1 MRASLLAERG
11 RMNGRGLTRREIE
24 EAISVFGYSINYR
37 NVVVYEDAQWLSI
50 FARATS
56 FLLRAEP
63 VLNQAITLGYWV
75 FFPWTI
81 YTSKSEAPDLRLRDT
96 AWLIHELT
104 HVWQFE
110 HVGART
116 LFKSIRAHARY
127 GKDAYV
133 YGGESGLIK
142 HRLEGGHLDDLNPE
156 QQGDVAR
163 HYYVRANREQDLTA
177 WKPYVFEFKN
187 AIYR

>member
-1 MRASLLAERG
+1 MRASLLTVGG
-11 RMNGRGLTRREIE
+11 RMNRRRLTRREID

-37 NVVVYEDAQWLSI
+37 DVAIYEETQWLGI
-50 FARATS
+50 FARAAA

-63 VLNQAITLGYWV
+63 VLNQAITLGFWV
-75 FFPWTI
+75 FFPGTI
-81 YTSKSEAPDLRLRDT
+81 YTSTSDAPDLRLRDT

-110 HVGART
+110 HWGART
-116 LFKSIRAHARY
+116 LFKSIRAHARH

-133 YGGESGLIK
+133 YGGESGLLK
-142 HRLEGGHLDDLNPE
+142 HRLEGGYLADLNPE

-163 HYYVRANREQDLTA
+163 HYYVRAKRERDLAA
-177 WKPYVFEFKN
+177 WKPYVFEFQN

>member
-1 MRASLLAERG
+1 
-11 RMNGRGLTRREIE
+11 MNRRRLTRREIN

-37 NVVVYEDAQWLSI
+37 DVVIYEEAQWLGV
-50 FARATS
+50 FAHAAA
-56 FLLRAEP
+56 FLLREEP
-63 VLNQAITLGYWV
+63 VLNQAITLGYGV
-75 FFPWTI
+75 FFPGTI
-81 YTSKSEAPDLRLRDT
+81 RTSTGEAPDLRLRDR

-116 LFKSIRAHARY
+116 LFKSIRAHARH
-127 GKDAYV
+127 GKDAYK

-142 HRLEGGHLDDLNPE
+142 HRLEGGRLDDLNPE

-163 HYYVRANREQDLTA
+163 HYYVRANRARDLTA
-177 WKPYVFEFKN
+177 WKPYILNSRMQYTDNVCV
-187 AIYR
+187 